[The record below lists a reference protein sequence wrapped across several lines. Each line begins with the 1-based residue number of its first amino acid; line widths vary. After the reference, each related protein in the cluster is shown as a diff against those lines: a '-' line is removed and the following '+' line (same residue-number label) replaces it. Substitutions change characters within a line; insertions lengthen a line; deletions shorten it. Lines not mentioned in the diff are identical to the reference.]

1 MQKFTNHFHYKY
13 EKIEKICENLLSL
26 YKIICGSIIIA
37 IRINVDLNSNNNKYI
52 VIHCNVFIN
61 QPFPS
66 FSPSFYYPQSLRPSK
81 TPTPRSRVNE
91 LANSFIS
98 LPQNSRGP
106 RRECR
111 VRELV
116 VACTRQRSH
125 NGSISLTTGRVSRKR
140 R

>member
-26 YKIICGSIIIA
+26 YKIICRSIIIA
-37 IRINVDLNSNNNKYI
+37 IRINVNLNSNNNKYI

-66 FSPSFYYPQSLRPSK
+66 FFFLLLPTIASSFKDTHPSFTSQRTRQFVHFLTTK
-81 TPTPRSRVNE
+81 
-91 LANSFIS
+91 LAWSET
-98 LPQNSRGP
+98 R
-106 RRECR
+106 CR